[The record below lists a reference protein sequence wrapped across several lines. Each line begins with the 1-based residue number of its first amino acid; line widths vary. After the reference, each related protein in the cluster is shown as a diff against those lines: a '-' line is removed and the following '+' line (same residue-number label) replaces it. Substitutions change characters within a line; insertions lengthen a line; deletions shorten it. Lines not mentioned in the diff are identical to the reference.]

1 MSLLTRIFAR
11 RKASPTP
18 NMDLERRIWH
28 DYYDY
33 GEESEV
39 WWWPEQSLKVAAVW
53 RCVNIVCNALSSIPW
68 RVMRIEEDG
77 RMQDKMHPLHQLLE
91 ISPNEEMTP
100 ASFRETMIS
109 HILLHGNAY
118 AEIVRDNRG
127 YPQEMWLI
135 APDRVE
141 PRRNEMGRLEYKISQ
156 SGGQMVYLKPNE
168 IFHVPGLSFDGIRGY
183 SILDVADRSLSNAL
197 RIDKFTSNYFKHA
210 MQPSGVI
217 MLSPDIQATEET
229 IVRIQ
234 NAFKRYIGSNGNKPF
249 IADAGTDYRPIQH
262 TPEQAQ
268 FLETRLFMIREIC
281 RLFGVPPYMVFA
293 SDSNPRANVE
303 QQNRE
308 FIHQTLMPLGTKIE
322 QEANRK
328 LILFPRR
335 YTTSFD
341 YKEMTRGDMSTR
353 AEWQNKLRMIGVL
366 SVNEIREMEGL
377 ESIGKEGDFRVSQ
390 VQLQP
395 IDPETG
401 SPAAP
406 PDLSTGQPGQSG
418 EAEKPGQSS
427 ENMEAENGAQENQTS
442 DGSDSD
448 TESS

>member
-11 RKASPTP
+11 RKAQPSP

-210 MQPSGVI
+210 MQPSGRHHVV
-217 MLSPDIQATEET
+217 A
-229 IVRIQ
+229 
-234 NAFKRYIGSNGNKPF
+234 RYPG
-249 IADAGTDYRPIQH
+249 H
-262 TPEQAQ
+262 
-268 FLETRLFMIREIC
+268 
-281 RLFGVPPYMVFA
+281 
-293 SDSNPRANVE
+293 
-303 QQNRE
+303 
-308 FIHQTLMPLGTKIE
+308 
-322 QEANRK
+322 
-328 LILFPRR
+328 
-335 YTTSFD
+335 
-341 YKEMTRGDMSTR
+341 RGDHRPDSECVQAIHRKQREQTFYCRRRHRLPTDSTHSR
-353 AEWQNKLRMIGVL
+353 AG
-366 SVNEIREMEGL
+366 
-377 ESIGKEGDFRVSQ
+377 SILGDPALYDPRNLPPVRGAPIYGFRQ
-390 VQLQP
+390 
-395 IDPETG
+395 
-401 SPAAP
+401 
-406 PDLSTGQPGQSG
+406 
-418 EAEKPGQSS
+418 
-427 ENMEAENGAQENQTS
+427 
-442 DGSDSD
+442 
-448 TESS
+448 